1 MDSFFEKCYVSSR
14 VYGFYEQVTLFS
26 CVHFV
31 NALVIHHKP
40 NPEPM
45 ITSNSR
51 KTAFD
56 KKGFTLI
63 ITISLLVLLTMV
75 AVGVLSLSS
84 VTLRSSSQGLA
95 QQEARAN
102 ARMAL
107 MMAIGQIQKNLG
119 PDQRITTEA
128 DQLSA
133 GGSGDASSAAEG
145 QKNWTGVYRSWL
157 STETN
162 RPSPNFLTWLTS
174 GDPDSLENV
183 TFANTAVPQAS
194 RISLVDQGT
203 VGNQPASFVH
213 VPVTKLRQKNGR
225 DARLAWWVGDQ
236 SVKATLMSPTFTE
249 SASIG
254 ATRQKVQAAPRSA
267 VQLAATENGATP
279 FESLKNGDESMPKL
293 VSWNQSDFIS
303 SDPDQSRQ
311 LFHDIAPFSSGLLTN
326 VRAGGFRKDL
336 SMQLQLVNASATT
349 PANFVNQPLYSVNG
363 NGTAVVGKGTDTV
376 SYGINLGELGA
387 YYALSEKLTRSGT
400 GTFTSGGGFGSGTPH
415 LRAPGPGEGSDQWF
429 FFKQPTIISFQM
441 IFSLQAAPATV
452 NGATSTVLHLICD
465 PVVTLWNPYDVPLVI
480 PNSSF
485 MSVKYWQIPYDFY
498 INGTRYPMVSS
509 VGTNDRNYFTLRIG
523 NTGSQ
528 IVMKPGEVLKYSQTN
543 GTVARSARDIDAKVG
558 FNFGGGVRTVLQ
570 TQAGASLPITPQSS
584 ITFECRPNNLTAG
597 KRNGTGNS
605 LTGAEEHTRHF
616 SMTHH
621 EIYTG
626 FDRTDSG
633 ASLGY
638 GNMSIDYD
646 FGRKRLAIGRQ
657 RADTEAPS
665 GAEKKGNRLYANN
678 YPDVFPTIPGRTL
691 TGSQLI
697 GSKSP
702 IMIFA
707 FNAKTENSSTLGSRA
722 LSRFNPKSF
731 QNDFYDLS
739 RLERQTLPFEI
750 QVEPLSS
757 WKNRSIEAST
767 NGQGFFGGGMT
778 AADGSNFVT
787 THSIPREPIV
797 SLAAFQHSM
806 ANGFIQLSPTP
817 SYATIN
823 ARDCLLPQISHAIGN
838 SLAPPMLS
846 SSAVSGVLSEGRA
859 IADHSYLANRELWD
873 TWFLSGLANYS
884 TNNNFTSSEKK
895 GMKTLCQE
903 FLEEVSPLPCVRY
916 IPAPNINDAATL
928 ANRFISGSN
937 ARPTPTTVGINSIAA
952 YMRVDGMFNVNS
964 TSVEAWKAQLAGL
977 RDRTVITRDANGRE
991 SVSSVASANTPVA
1004 GLFAPFNAPT
1014 ETGSG
1019 VNSRSPMQWMGQRRL
1034 SDDEVNKL
1042 ALGIVREVRKRGPF
1056 LSLSD
1061 FVNRRPGTDAN
1072 LAKSGAIQSA
1082 LDDPQLG
1089 VNGTYDNRGTFGG
1102 NVFPFPAAEAGPISY
1117 GIPGIVKQADI
1128 LTPIAP
1134 ILTTRSDSFII
1145 RAYGESV
1152 DAAGKVLARA
1162 WCEAVVERSA
1172 EYIDSTNAA
1181 DVVITNAS
1189 TLAPLT
1195 ETNKAFGRRCQL
1207 VSLRW
1212 LQADEI

>member
-1 MDSFFEKCYVSSR
+1 MTRISKKIAFEKR
-14 VYGFYEQVTLFS
+14 
-26 CVHFV
+26 
-31 NALVIHHKP
+31 
-40 NPEPM
+40 
-45 ITSNSR
+45 
-51 KTAFD
+51 
-56 KKGFTLI
+56 GFTLI

-84 VTLRSSSQGLA
+84 VTLRTSSQGLA

-128 DQLSA
+128 DQLA
-133 GGSGDASSAAEG
+133 GGASGDESSAAEG
-145 QKNWTGVYRSWL
+145 QKHWTGVYRSWL

-162 RPSPNFLTWLTS
+162 RPAPDFLGWLTS
-174 GDPDSLENV
+174 GNPDDLEQMN
-183 TFANTAVPQAS
+183 FANNAVPEKQ
-194 RISLVDQGT
+194 RVELVGDGT
-203 VGNQPASFVH
+203 VGNEPDAFVYA
-213 VPVTKLRQKNGR
+213 PVTNLRQKNGK

-236 SVKATLMSPTFTE
+236 SVKATLMSPPFTE
-249 SASIG
+249 SSSIG
-254 ATRQKVQAAPRSA
+254 STRQKAQSAPRSA
-267 VQLAATENGATP
+267 VQLAATQGGDTP
-279 FESLKNGDESMPKL
+279 FESLKNGDESIPKL

-303 SDPDQSRQ
+303 SNPDQSRQ
-311 LFHDIAPFSSGLLTN
+311 LFHDVAPFSSGLLTN

-336 SMQLQLVNASATT
+336 SLQLQLVNASAST
-349 PANFVNQPLYSVNG
+349 PANFVNQPLYSVNS
-363 NGTAVVGKGTDTV
+363 NGTSVVGKGSDTA

-387 YYALSEKLTRSGT
+387 YYALSEKLTRSGS
-400 GTFTSGGGFGSGTPH
+400 GSFTSGGGFGSGTPH
-415 LRAPGPGEGSDQWF
+415 LRAPGPSEGSDQWF
-429 FFKQPTIISFQM
+429 YFKQPTIISFQM
-441 IFSLQAAPATV
+441 IFSLQAFPATV
-452 NGATSTVLHLICD
+452 GGATSTVLHLVCD
-465 PVVTLWNPYDVPLVI
+465 PVITMWNPYDVPVVI

-498 INGTRYPMVSS
+498 VNNVRYPMVSS
-509 VGTNDRNYFTLRIG
+509 VGSGDRNYFTLRIG

-528 IVMKPGEVLKYSQTN
+528 IVMKPGEVLKFSQTN

-570 TQAGASLPITPQSS
+570 TQAGASFPVTAQSS
-584 ITFECRPNNLTAG
+584 VVFECRPNNLTAG

-605 LTGAEEHTRHF
+605 LTGADEHTRHF

-621 EIYTG
+621 EVYTG
-626 FDRTDSG
+626 FDRKGSG
-633 ASLGY
+633 PSLGY

-646 FGRKRLAIGRQ
+646 FGRKRLTVGRT
-657 RADTEAPS
+657 RPDTEAPS

-678 YPDVFPTIPGRTL
+678 HTDVFPVIPGRTL
-691 TGSQLI
+691 SGGQLL

-702 IMIFA
+702 VMIFA
-707 FNAKTENSSTLGSRA
+707 FNAKTENSSTMGTRA

-731 QNDFYDLS
+731 QNDFFDLS
-739 RLERQTLPFEI
+739 RQERQTLPFEI

-757 WKNRSIEAST
+757 WKNRSIEASA
-767 NGQGFFGGGMT
+767 NGQGYFGGGMT
-778 AADGSNFVT
+778 AADGSNFVC

-806 ANGFIQLSPTP
+806 ANGFIQLSPTD

-846 SSAVSGVLSEGRA
+846 SSAVSGALSEGRA

-873 TWFLSGLANYS
+873 NWFLSGLANYS
-884 TNNNFTSSEKK
+884 TNNNFAISEKK
-895 GMKTLCQE
+895 NMKTLCQE
-903 FLEEVSPLPCVRY
+903 FLEEKRPLPCVRY
-916 IPAPNINDAATL
+916 LPSPSIKDPVAL
-928 ANRFISGSN
+928 AGKFITGSA
-937 ARPTPTTVGINSIAA
+937 ARPTPSTIGINSIAA

-964 TSVEAWKAQLAGL
+964 TSIEAWKAQLGGL
-977 RDRTVITRDANGRE
+977 RDRAVITRDANGRE
-991 SVSSVASANTPVA
+991 SVTSVDTGTTPVA

-1014 ETGSG
+1014 ETGNG
-1019 VNSRSPMQWMGQRRL
+1019 VNSRSPIQWVGQRRL
-1034 SDDEVNKL
+1034 NDDDINKL
-1042 ALGIVREVRKRGPF
+1042 AQGIVREVRKRGPF

-1082 LDDPQLG
+1082 LDDPELG
-1089 VNGTYDNRGTFGG
+1089 VNGSYQNRSTFGSSG
-1102 NVFPFPAAEAGPISY
+1102 FPFAAAEVGPISY

-1152 DAAGKVLARA
+1152 DAAGNVLARA
-1162 WCEAVVERSA
+1162 WCEAIVERSA
-1172 EYIDSTNAA
+1172 DYIDSTNAA

-1189 TLAPLT
+1189 TLAPLSNI
-1195 ETNKAFGRRCQL
+1195 NKAFGRRCQL

-1212 LQADEI
+1212 LQPDEI

>member
-1 MDSFFEKCYVSSR
+1 M
-14 VYGFYEQVTLFS
+14 TT
-26 CVHFV
+26 
-31 NALVIHHKP
+31 I
-40 NPEPM
+40 
-45 ITSNSR
+45 SR
-51 KTAFD
+51 KISTD

-84 VTLRSSSQGLA
+84 VTMRTSSQGMA

-119 PDQRITTEA
+119 SDQRITAEA
-128 DQLSA
+128 DLLAA
-133 GGSGDASSAAEG
+133 GAAGDESSAALG
-145 QKNWTGVYRSWL
+145 QKHWTGVYRSWS

-162 RPSPNFLTWLTS
+162 RPAAPDFLGWMTS
-174 GDPDSLENV
+174 GNPDDLEQLNYPNSALAEKQRV
-183 TFANTAVPQAS
+183 E
-194 RISLVDQGT
+194 LVGEAT
-203 VGNQPASFVH
+203 VGDEPEAFIYA
-213 VPVTKLRQKNGR
+213 PVTNLRQKNGK

-249 SASIG
+249 SSSIG
-254 ATRQKVQAAPRSA
+254 ATRQKTQAVPRSA
-267 VQLAATENGATP
+267 VQLVATENGDTP
-279 FESLKNGDESMPKL
+279 FESLKNGDESIPKL

-303 SDPDQSRQ
+303 SNPDQSRK
-311 LFHDIAPFSSGLLTN
+311 LFHDVAPFSSGLLTN

-336 SMQLQLVNASATT
+336 SLQLQLVNASTST
-349 PANFVNQPLYSVNG
+349 PATFVNQPLYSVNST
-363 NGTAVVGKGTDTV
+363 GTSVVGKGSGTE

-415 LRAPGPGEGSDQWF
+415 LRAPGPSEGSDQWF
-429 FFKQPTIISFQM
+429 YFKQPTIISFQM
-441 IFSLQAAPATV
+441 IFSFQAFPATV
-452 NGATSTVLHLICD
+452 TAGAPMQTVLHLVCD
-465 PVVTLWNPYDVPLVI
+465 PVITLWNPYDVPLVI
-480 PNSSF
+480 PTSSF

-498 INGTRYPMVSS
+498 VNTVRYPMVAS
-509 VGTNDRNYFTLRIG
+509 VGNSDDRNYFTMRIG

-528 IVMKPGEVLKYSQTN
+528 IVMKPGEVLKFSQTN
-543 GTVARSARDIDAKVG
+543 GTITVADGDRHKVDAKVG
-558 FNFGGGVRTVLQ
+558 FNFGGGIRTILREPPTKDANGKRVPGPPL
-570 TQAGASLPITPQSS
+570 IVTPQTS
-584 ITFECRPNNLTAG
+584 IAYECRPNRLTAG
-597 KRNGTGNS
+597 RKFGTGGS
-605 LTGAEEHTRHF
+605 LGGGDEHSRHF
-616 SMTHH
+616 SLTHH

-626 FDRTDSG
+626 VDRKGGDP
-633 ASLGY
+633 SLGY

-646 FGRKRLAIGRQ
+646 FGRKRLTVGRI
-657 RADTEAPS
+657 RGDNDAAS
-665 GAEKKGNRLYANN
+665 GAEKKGNRMYAED
-678 YPDVFPTIPGRTL
+678 YPKVFPVLPGRPL
-691 TGSQLI
+691 SGSQLI

-702 IMIFA
+702 VMIFA
-707 FNAKTENSSTLGSRA
+707 FNAKTENTSGLSDLGVSRA

-739 RLERQTLPFEI
+739 DQERQTLPFEI
-750 QVEPLSS
+750 QVESLSS

-767 NGQGFFGGGMT
+767 NGQGYFGGGMT
-778 AADGSNFVT
+778 AADGSNFVC

-806 ANGFIQLSPTP
+806 ANGFIQLSPTD

-846 SSAVSGVLSEGRA
+846 SSAVSGTLSEGRA

-873 TWFLSGLANYS
+873 NYFLSGLANYS
-884 TNNNFTSSEKK
+884 TNNNFATSEKK
-895 GMKTLCQE
+895 NMKTMCEE
-903 FLEEVSPLPCVRY
+903 FLAKTTPLPCVRY
-916 IPAPNINDAATL
+916 LPAPSITDPKTL
-928 ANRFISGSN
+928 AGKFITGSA
-937 ARPTPTTVGINSIAA
+937 ARPTPSTIGINSIAA

-964 TSVEAWKAQLAGL
+964 TSVEAWKAQLGGL
-977 RDRTVITRDANGRE
+977 RGRTVITRDANGRE
-991 SVSSVASANTPVA
+991 TVSAVDAGTTPVA

-1019 VNSRSPMQWMGQRRL
+1019 VNSRSPIQWVGQRRL
-1034 SDDEVNKL
+1034 SDDEIDKL
-1042 ALGIVREVRKRGPF
+1042 AQGIVREVRKRGPF

-1061 FVNRRPGTDAN
+1061 FVNRRPGNDAN

-1089 VNGTYDNRGTFGG
+1089 VNGAYRSRGTSATKGFS
-1102 NVFPFPAAEAGPISY
+1102 FAAAEEGPISY

-1134 ILTTRSDSFII
+1134 ILTTRSDSFIV

-1152 DAAGKVLARA
+1152 DVSGKVLARA
-1162 WCEAVVERSA
+1162 WCEAIVERSA
-1172 EYIDSTNAA
+1172 DYIDSTNAA

-1189 TLAPLT
+1189 TQAPLT
-1195 ETNKAFGRRCQL
+1195 NTNKAFGRRCQL